1 MWGYFCIGFI
11 DFMFAGRT
19 LIDYTSLFYPYDFE
33 KNETILLLFTLKM
46 NKYSS
51 IETTNTPSLSD

>member
-1 MWGYFCIGFI
+1 
-11 DFMFAGRT
+11 MFAGRT